1 MTRQILRLFLF
12 GSVVSGVLL
21 LSGCSQREPF
31 ATAHTSK
38 ARQKATMRT
47 YRVHGR
53 TYRPTYVS
61 VGDTQRGISS
71 WYGPNFH
78 GKYTSNGEIYNMY
91 KMTAAHKTW
100 PMDTIVRVRNLD
112 NGRSVI
118 VRINDRGPYVKG
130 RVIDCSYAA
139 GKKLGLDRTG
149 IAHVKLTVL
158 GFAGK
163 VYKPKTPEAPSKPAT
178 LAAATQQAVTTAKP
192 VPRVRLTDFG
202 VQVGAFR
209 RYEGAVIYRK
219 RYTAFANHH
228 LRVLIRKFDVDGA
241 PLYRVWVMGFGSADE
256 AMDFIHDHD
265 IGGGFLIR
273 P

>member
-1 MTRQILRLFLF
+1 MTRLIAKTLLF
-12 GSVVSGVLL
+12 GVTAAALL
-21 LSGCSQREPF
+21 MLSACSQREPF

-38 ARQKATMRT
+38 ARHKATMRT

-61 VGDTQRGISS
+61 VGDTMRGVSS

-78 GKYTSNGEIYNMY
+78 GRYTSNGEIYNMH

-100 PMDTIVRVRNLD
+100 PMDTIVKVQNLD

-118 VRINDRGPYVKG
+118 VRINDRGPFVRG
-130 RVIDCSYAA
+130 RIIDCSYAA

-149 IAHVKLTVL
+149 IARVKLTVL

-163 VYKPKTPEAPSKPAT
+163 IFKPKAVAKKTPGAP
-178 LAAATQQAVTTAKP
+178 AAATKP
-192 VPRVRLTDFG
+192 VELPRVQLTDFG

-219 RYTAFANHH
+219 RYEPFTNHH

-256 AMDFIHDHD
+256 AKDFMREHD
-265 IGGGFLIR
+265 ISGFLIR

>member
-1 MTRQILRLFLF
+1 MFRL
-12 GSVVSGVLL
+12 SVL
-21 LSGCSQREPF
+21 LSGLIGLALSLILGGCAQREPF

-38 ARQKATMRT
+38 ARHKATMRT
-47 YRVHGR
+47 YHVRGR

-61 VGDTQRGISS
+61 VGDTMRGISS

-78 GKYTSNGEIYNMY
+78 GNYTSNGEIYNMH

-100 PMDTIVRVRNLD
+100 PMDTIVKVHNLD
-112 NGRSVI
+112 NDRSVI
-118 VRINDRGPYVKG
+118 VRINDRGPYVRG

-139 GKKLGLDRTG
+139 GKKLGLDRSG

-163 VYKPKTPEAPSKPAT
+163 IYKPHAGEKPKNIHDAVRSKLTTVEHSAP
-178 LAAATQQAVTTAKP
+178 L
-192 VPRVRLTDFG
+192 PRVQLTDFG

-219 RYTAFANHH
+219 RYEPFTNGH
-228 LRVLIRKFDVDGA
+228 LRVLVRKFDVDDA

-256 AMDFIHDHD
+256 AKDFMREHSIS
-265 IGGGFLIR
+265 GFLIR

>member
-1 MTRQILRLFLF
+1 MFRKIAGFIAAALTISLML
-12 GSVVSGVLL
+12 G
-21 LSGCSQREPF
+21 GCSQREPF

-38 ARQKATMRT
+38 ARHKATMRT
-47 YRVHGR
+47 YRVRGR

-71 WYGPNFH
+71 WYGPDFH
-78 GKYTSNGEIYNMY
+78 GHYTSNGEVYNMY

-100 PMDTIVRVRNLD
+100 PMDTIVRVKNLD

-118 VRINDRGPYVKG
+118 VRINDRGPYVQG
-130 RVIDCSYAA
+130 RIIDCSYAA
-139 GKKLGLDRTG
+139 GKKLGLDRAG

-163 VYKPKTPEAPSKPAT
+163 VFKLHPKRKSRRAHTAQAQTPAT
-178 LAAATQQAVTTAKP
+178 PDITPLPK
-192 VPRVRLTDFG
+192 VRLSNFG

-209 RYEGAVIYRK
+209 RQEGAIKTRR
-219 RYTAFANHH
+219 RYAA
-228 LRVLIRKFDVDGA
+228 LIGGSQRVVVRKFDVDGA
-241 PLYRVWVMGFGSADE
+241 PLYRVWVMGFGSDGE
-256 AMDFIHDHD
+256 AKDFIRDHD
-265 IGGGFLIR
+265 ISGGFLIR

>member
-1 MTRQILRLFLF
+1 MAKIHWRYKAVAILVML
-12 GSVVSGVLL
+12 GVLT
-21 LSGCSQREPF
+21 GCGPREPF

-38 ARQKATMRT
+38 ARHKATMKR
-47 YRVHGR
+47 YKVRGR

-61 VGDTQRGISS
+61 VGDTMRGISS

-78 GKYTSNGEIYNMY
+78 GKYTSNGEIYNMH

-100 PMDTIVRVRNLD
+100 PMDTIVKVQNLD
-112 NGRSVI
+112 NGRSAI
-118 VRINDRGPYVKG
+118 VRINDRGPFVKG

-149 IAHVKLTVL
+149 IARVKLTVL

-163 VYKPKTPEAPSKPAT
+163 IYKPK
-178 LAAATQQAVTTAKP
+178 AAAKRAAETAEKAPQTAP
-192 VPRVRLTDFG
+192 VPRVRLSDFG

-209 RYEGAVIYRK
+209 RYEGAQAFRR
-219 RYTAFANHH
+219 RYTTH
-228 LRVLIRKFDVDGA
+228 LRDGLRIMVRKFDVDGA
-241 PLYRVWVMGFGSADE
+241 PLYRVWVMGFDTADE
-256 AMDFIHDHD
+256 AKDFIRDHG
-265 IGGGFLIR
+265 ISGGFLIR